1 MKKLLALTIAL
12 TVFVT
17 SASACSKKEE
27 SSATAP
33 QKKVEYTKKDRQRI
47 SAWRKRAACVQLAFP
62 RGLARCSLYQRR
74 GLPQSAFT
82 EKLGVKKGDN
92 GTVTFTN
99 AGFTLTIDAE
109 NDTVSSDCIEGFV
122 LANHKVYAESD
133 GADYIKEKGISTAD
147 EIKPFS
153 ADLGKYDIDIT
164 CSDGMVYLP
173 FCTLGDLFA
182 DTGSGLLYKNGELF
196 FKSASD
202 TIDAGGG
209 QGKLQDT
216 RTKEMADF
224 CYRELCMTLDTVY
237 GMPPIAALA
246 DSIREKGFDKTLDTF
261 NSVTPQIKKLIKSES
276 TKDYCK
282 GMRLLSYYMDD
293 GGHTQMDYGLQ
304 RMDEKYGVPNTA
316 EVAKELLDESE
327 PERAAICGNYS
338 KYTETKELRSSLV
351 TDKSNAYGKLECVLP
366 GGKQTFTVWAIHISS
381 TSTRLKTRL

>member
-27 SSATAP
+27 SSAPAP
-33 QKKVEYTKKDRQRI
+33 QKKVEYTKKDVNAYPLGEKEPLVFSSLFREDLPDVPFI
-47 SAWRKRAACVQLAFP
+47 SAEDYLNQL
-62 RGLARCSLYQRR
+62 
-74 GLPQSAFT
+74 FT

-182 DTGSGLLYKNGELF
+182 DTGSG
-196 FKSASD
+196 
-202 TIDAGGG
+202 
-209 QGKLQDT
+209 
-216 RTKEMADF
+216 
-224 CYRELCMTLDTVY
+224 
-237 GMPPIAALA
+237 P
-246 DSIREKGFDKTLDTF
+246 
-261 NSVTPQIKKLIKSES
+261 
-276 TKDYCK
+276 
-282 GMRLLSYYMDD
+282 
-293 GGHTQMDYGLQ
+293 
-304 RMDEKYGVPNTA
+304 
-316 EVAKELLDESE
+316 
-327 PERAAICGNYS
+327 
-338 KYTETKELRSSLV
+338 
-351 TDKSNAYGKLECVLP
+351 VL
-366 GGKQTFTVWAIHISS
+366 
-381 TSTRLKTRL
+381 

>member
-33 QKKVEYTKKDRQRI
+33 QKKVEYTKKDVNAYPLGEKEPLVFSSLFREDLPDVPFI
-47 SAWRKRAACVQLAFP
+47 SAEDYLNQL
-62 RGLARCSLYQRR
+62 
-74 GLPQSAFT
+74 FT
-82 EKLGVKKGDN
+82 KKLGVKKGDN

-173 FCTLGDLFA
+173 FCTLGDLFCRHR
-182 DTGSGLLYKNGELF
+182 
-196 FKSASD
+196 
-202 TIDAGGG
+202 
-209 QGKLQDT
+209 Q
-216 RTKEMADF
+216 R
-224 CYRELCMTLDTVY
+224 
-237 GMPPIAALA
+237 PAL
-246 DSIREKGFDKTLDTF
+246 
-261 NSVTPQIKKLIKSES
+261 
-276 TKDYCK
+276 
-282 GMRLLSYYMDD
+282 
-293 GGHTQMDYGLQ
+293 
-304 RMDEKYGVPNTA
+304 
-316 EVAKELLDESE
+316 
-327 PERAAICGNYS
+327 
-338 KYTETKELRSSLV
+338 
-351 TDKSNAYGKLECVLP
+351 
-366 GGKQTFTVWAIHISS
+366 
-381 TSTRLKTRL
+381 